1 MKFSRQLAVSS
12 LAVIVLAACS
22 SDPNT
27 RREAKDDFNYLET
40 PELRTWQLA
49 EDATPQ
55 FYPNYE
61 IPEGDFK
68 GGIGREVDIRPPQ
81 QVLELIPGARVER
94 QGSEV
99 TLWLLKQDEMDKV
112 WATVQKMLTE
122 IDVKALEETDDRIET
137 AWVTWISEDEDV
149 EIGSRYEIT
158 RFEANRRFG
167 FKMELIDWR
176 EAGTVKPVTRTNEE
190 RYNTLMTNLV
200 TARYDRDLREEAELK
215 AQQLVKSIPISM
227 GTDRSGLPVIIA
239 RTPYNVMWQEVPE
252 LLPRMGFTIDSRN
265 QSQGTA
271 KAKYASPDDEFWN
284 DVGLKPI
291 DLEPGEYT
299 FLFGDLGNRTSIN
312 VTDKDGKPV
321 NESLLRSL
329 EPLISTVIK
338 QGKASQ

>member
-27 RREAKDDFNYLET
+27 RREAKDDFNYLEA
-40 PELRTWQLA
+40 PELRSWQLA

-122 IDVKALEETDDRIET
+122 INVKALEETDDRIET
-137 AWVTWISEDEDV
+137 DWVTWVSEDEDV

-167 FKMELIDWR
+167 FKMVLIDWR
-176 EAGTVKPVTRTNEE
+176 EANTVKPVTRTNEE

-200 TARYDRDLREEAELK
+200 TARYDRDLREEAALK

-338 QGKASQ
+338 QGKESQ